1 MQVQGHSAPQ
11 RGEPDRSQHRLEE
24 AMNFIIY
31 RLTLIH
37 HRLDEEIRRELK
49 RRAPSW
55 IRLLRLKKLK
65 LAVKDRLHNLR
76 PARRLRLSPGRI

>member
-1 MQVQGHSAPQ
+1 
-11 RGEPDRSQHRLEE
+11 
-24 AMNFIIY
+24 MNFIIY

-37 HRLDEEIRRELK
+37 HRLDEEIGRELK

-55 IRLLRLKKLK
+55 IRLLRLKKLR

-76 PARRLRLSPGRI
+76 PARRLRLNPGRI